1 MIDPDADL
9 PPALAPDHAQGLAAD
24 LALLGLERDPGD
36 PEVVR
41 FELAPHLC
49 RHDGVLFGGTAL
61 AATLAAFELVSG
73 RPSLWATVQFVGRAV
88 MADLIECRVVVAAHG
103 RSVDQLQLTASVDG
117 EHLFTSVGSTA
128 TRRPDG
134 ISGSGRTMPD
144 APPPEACERF
154 GPAAAVAAASST
166 TRPFGESVGHHAV
179 SEFREVP
186 AGPGGTPGH
195 VLMWARVTGRVATS
209 AAKLG
214 FLADMVPIA
223 ICRAAGVEGA
233 GTSLDNSLRV
243 GRLVDT
249 EWVLVEL
256 EAHAADGG
264 YGWGVSHMWAPDGT
278 LMATGSQTAK
288 LFSFESFFQRL
299 AAVEGSGP
307 S

>member
-1 MIDPDADL
+1 MIDPDTGL
-9 PPALAPDHAQGLAAD
+9 TPALDPGLALD
-24 LALLGLERDPGD
+24 LALLGLERDLGD

-41 FELAPHLC
+41 FVLAPHLC

-61 AATLAAFELVSG
+61 AATLATFELVSG

-88 MADLIECRVVVAAHG
+88 MGDRIECRVVVAAHG
-103 RSVDQLQLTASVDG
+103 RSVDQLQLTATVGD
-117 EHLFTSVGSTA
+117 ELLFSSVGSTA
-128 TRRPDG
+128 IRRPDG
-134 ISGSGRTMPD
+134 ISGSGHTMPD
-144 APPPEACERF
+144 APPPEACDRF
-154 GPAAAVAAASST
+154 GPAAAVAAATST
-166 TRPFGESVGHHAV
+166 TRPFGEAVGHHNV

-186 AGPGGTPGH
+186 AAPGDTPGH
-195 VLMWARVTGRVATS
+195 LLMWARVNGRVDTS

-223 ICRAAGVEGA
+223 VCRAAGIQGA

-243 GRLVDT
+243 GLLVDT

-256 EAHAADGG
+256 DSHAADGD

-288 LFSFESFFQRL
+288 LFSFESFFERL
-299 AAVEGSGP
+299 AAGEDTGQA
-307 S
+307 